1 MGDNKAQDN
10 QSKVSFYE
18 GVKNEFKKIS
28 WPDKMTLVKQTVAVT
43 SVSIV
48 MGCII
53 AVVDFVIQNGINF
66 LTK

>member
-1 MGDNKAQDN
+1 MGENKAQDN
-10 QSKVSFYE
+10 QPKVSFYE

-28 WPDKMTLVKQTVAVT
+28 WPDKMTLVKQTIAAT
-43 SVSIV
+43 SVSVV

-53 AVVDFVIQNGINF
+53 AVIDFVIQNGINF